1 MATSEQKK
9 SFSAYDFEHDSKWLQ
24 YKQNLEI
31 PVGRNRDDVLFK
43 YKQKYYKANVVSC
56 INTIFCDLQGRR
68 QPVQSCVFCWCESL
82 LRICLQCLRQTGL
95 MPYAGLNTSIAG
107 LLVESIPWSRLL
119 QCALSAKSGLDA
131 SIGSLDFIF
140 SCFL

>member
-24 YKQNLEI
+24 YQQNLEI

-56 INTIFCDLQGRR
+56 INIILVTSKGVASLFNLACSGG
-68 QPVQSCVFCWCESL
+68 ESL

-95 MPYAGLNTSIAG
+95 MPYVGLNTSNAR
-107 LLVESIPWSRLL
+107 LLVGSIPWSRLL

-131 SIGSLDFIF
+131 SMGSLDFIF